1 MSDDRRKNLRT
12 QGRYGDGKVQKS
24 RDKKQK
30 SSLGSKDSPEMRF
43 SNRSNYNLLI
53 LVYCS
58 DFFSLHRKLSF
69 TRPLSS
75 QVKRRY
81 LKLILIYL
89 LINLWK
95 GYFQLSHLHFYIFK
109 WFLHWITEINFLF
122 CSFFALG

>member
-12 QGRYGDGKVQKS
+12 QGKYGDGKVQKS

-95 GYFQLSHLHFYIFK
+95 GYFRLSHLHFYIFK
-109 WFLHWITEINFLF
+109 WLLHWITEINF
-122 CSFFALG
+122 